1 MEDSYTSKC
10 HTMSHRDIM
19 TQKRAKKGLTCQ
31 HNSVTDDTSRG
42 KCYATQKC
50 RIAMGMF
57 KEDKNLFMEIVP
69 SKVAGGTFFDGS
81 DGWSGSATG

>member
-1 MEDSYTSKC
+1 
-10 HTMSHRDIM
+10 
-19 TQKRAKKGLTCQ
+19 
-31 HNSVTDDTSRG
+31 
-42 KCYATQKC
+42 
-50 RIAMGMF
+50 MGMF